1 MMRIICIFINIKLK
15 KDIITLSLHLLI
27 NFLKQ
32 CGGLS
37 GFMGSFVTEVLALV
51 RAHVAAL
58 GGNAMI
64 AYFMSECVLL
74 HNPYKNQVRWHLL
87 FQLFMSLSH
96 VAIYYFLSC
105 MV

>member
-1 MMRIICIFINIKLK
+1 MQ
-15 KDIITLSLHLLI
+15 S
-27 NFLKQ
+27 
-32 CGGLS
+32 GGLS

-74 HNPYKNQVRWHLL
+74 HNPYKNQVCLH
-87 FQLFMSLSH
+87 
-96 VAIYYFLSC
+96 FLPH
-105 MV
+105 

>member
-1 MMRIICIFINIKLK
+1 MSF
-15 KDIITLSLHLLI
+15 DLLI

-74 HNPYKNQVRWHLL
+74 HNPYKNQVSWYLL
-87 FQLFMSLSH
+87 F
-96 VAIYYFLSC
+96 
-105 MV
+105 

>member
-1 MMRIICIFINIKLK
+1 MQ
-15 KDIITLSLHLLI
+15 S
-27 NFLKQ
+27 
-32 CGGLS
+32 GGLS

-74 HNPYKNQVRWHLL
+74 HNPYKNQVSLL
-87 FQLFMSLSH
+87 FLPYQSYLF
-96 VAIYYFLSC
+96 I
-105 MV
+105 

>member
-1 MMRIICIFINIKLK
+1 M
-15 KDIITLSLHLLI
+15 LI
-27 NFLKQ
+27 VSPFPCSQ
-32 CGGLS
+32 SGGLS

-74 HNPYKNQVRWHLL
+74 HNPYKNQVYLHFLPHQS
-87 FQLFMSLSH
+87 FK
-96 VAIYYFLSC
+96 IYIQGSDDLNTYISSYFKAC
-105 MV
+105 K